1 MSNENAHFA
10 YLSFRP
16 FTKDFR
22 RYLLQALQ
30 SMGHPCVHVFLGRGA
45 MEARFGERFD
55 QSTRLATIRDAAQY
69 LTTFFAGNRGIVV
82 NGAGNSAP
90 DIVLRLW
97 MKLRHCTWIYDVYD
111 WFLYDASGLK
121 LLQWWLTVHAYRSI
135 ASHCCVLSQ
144 DLTRSYPRAF
154 HLQNAS
160 HLIPSP
166 HTKTFDNKLVVTA
179 YYDRRTD
186 FRLLQSVAQ
195 AAPDLVIDLYGAIYN
210 NDAATTGAIA
220 RLTASCKNVRY
231 RGRFELHDLQDILD
245 NYMIGLV
252 PYRAADVMT
261 RFVNPDKL
269 FHYLCAGLEVL
280 TTPVPAARYFVPYV
294 HVVDDTS
301 AVLSAI
307 HRVTALGER
316 QNPGNLHETYNWYR
330 RARELLDA
338 IGLDAHN
345 PPAHL
350 PGRTGVPAPAGPAQ

>member
-1 MSNENAHFA
+1 MSDENAHFA

-22 RYLLQALQ
+22 RYLMQALQ
-30 SMGHPCVHVFLGRGA
+30 STGHPCVHLFLGRGA
-45 MEARFGERFD
+45 IEARFGERFD
-55 QSTRLATIRDAAQY
+55 QSTPLATIGDAAQY
-69 LTTFFAGNRGIVV
+69 LINFFAGNRGIVV

-97 MKLRHCTWIYDVYD
+97 MQLRHCTWIYDVYD

-121 LLQWWLTVHAYRSI
+121 LLQWWSTVYAYRSI
-135 ASHCCVLSQ
+135 ASHCCVLSP

-166 HTKTFDNKLVVTA
+166 HTKTFDNKIVVTA

-245 NYMIGLV
+245 NYVIGLV

-261 RFVNPDKL
+261 RFINPDKM

-280 TTPVPAARYFVPYV
+280 TTPVPAARYSAPYV
-294 HVVDDTS
+294 HMVDDTS
-301 AVLSAI
+301 AALSAI

-316 QNPGNLHETYNWYR
+316 RNPGNLHETYNWYR
-330 RARELLDA
+330 RARELCDA
-338 IGLDAHN
+338 IGLDVHN
-345 PPAHL
+345 SPAHL
-350 PGRTGVPAPAGPAQ
+350 PGRTGVTAPASPAQ